1 MENLS
6 NVTKMPIL
14 IASESL
20 IGILESIGSHSVTSH
35 ELKQV
40 IGLFAPM
47 ENGAQVSDIY
57 LNRACI

>member
-1 MENLS
+1 
-6 NVTKMPIL
+6 MPIL

-47 ENGAQVSDIY
+47 ENGAQVSDIQIE
-57 LNRACI
+57 LASNDVHFWW

>member
-1 MENLS
+1 MENIS

-57 LNRACI
+57 PN